1 MIHTENLLKRV
12 NVMYYWGGG
21 GGGWGGVLIPLKHLV
36 VFFFKKAVF
45 IQQFPNSLK
54 TPLSDGF

>member
-1 MIHTENLLKRV
+1 MIYTENLLKRV
-12 NVMYYWGGG
+12 NVMYYWGG
-21 GGGWGGVLIPLKHLV
+21 LIPLKHLV

>member
-1 MIHTENLLKRV
+1 MIYTENLLKRV
-12 NVMYYWGGG
+12 NVMYY
-21 GGGWGGVLIPLKHLV
+21 WGGVLIPLKHLV

>member
-1 MIHTENLLKRV
+1 MIYTENLLKRV
-12 NVMYYWGGG
+12 NVMYYWGGEG
-21 GGGWGGVLIPLKHLV
+21 GGVLIPLKHLV

>member
-1 MIHTENLLKRV
+1 MIYTENLLKRV

-21 GGGWGGVLIPLKHLV
+21 AGLIPLKHLV

-54 TPLSDGF
+54 TRLSDGF